1 MDNKETKP
9 LHYLDIRYLT
19 NFPYIEATFDALTD
33 YELISK
39 IGGEV
44 NNLVYN
50 QKILDENN
58 KEIVKE
64 VNDLKDY
71 VDEYLVDIDEVK
83 ADIVE
88 LKSAVLTNANNI
100 VQLKDY
106 TDNLVNNNYNILK
119 SYIDFNINELNTRI
133 DNIQIG
139 AINVYDPTTGVLSP
153 LQEVINNLYE
163 SGNTDGITATD
174 FDALELTATEFDNKQ
189 LTALDFDKNG
199 AELLVI

>member
-1 MDNKETKP
+1 MDNNDLKP
-9 LHYLDIRYLT
+9 LHYLNIKYLT

-39 IGGEV
+39 IGGEL
-44 NNLVYN
+44 NNVIYN
-50 QKILDENN
+50 QEILDKNN

-64 VNDLKDY
+64 VNELKDY

-100 VQLKDY
+100 NALKNY

-119 SYIDFNINELNTRI
+119 TYIDYNVDEINNRI

-139 AINVYDPTTGVLSP
+139 AIEVYDPSTGILSP

>member
-44 NNLVYN
+44 NKVIYN
-50 QKILDENN
+50 QQILDENN

-64 VNDLKDY
+64 VNELKDY
-71 VDEYLVDIDEVK
+71 VDEYLVDIEDVK
-83 ADIVE
+83 ADIVD

-100 VQLKDY
+100 TALKNY
-106 TDNLVNNNYNILK
+106 TDNLVNTNYNIIKDYVDNALA
-119 SYIDFNINELNTRI
+119 DMNNRI
-133 DNIQIG
+133 DNIEIG
-139 AINVYDPTTGVLSP
+139 AIEVYDPTTGILSP
-153 LQEVINNLYE
+153 LQIVINNLYQA
-163 SGNTDGITATD
+163 GNENGITAGD
-174 FDALELTATEFDNKQ
+174 FDALELTATNFDNKQ
-189 LTALDFDKNG
+189 ITALDFDKYG
-199 AELLVI
+199 SELLV

>member
-1 MDNKETKP
+1 MDNEFKT
-9 LHYLDIRYLT
+9 LNYLNIRYLT

-44 NNLVYN
+44 NNVIYN

-58 KEIVKE
+58 KEIEKT
-64 VNDLKDY
+64 VNELKDY
-71 VDEYLVDIDEVK
+71 VDEYLVDMDKVK
-83 ADIVE
+83 ADILE

-163 SGNTDGITATD
+163 AGNTAGITATD

>member
-1 MDNKETKP
+1 MDNELKT
-9 LHYLDIRYLT
+9 LNYLNIRYLT

-44 NNLVYN
+44 NKIIYN

-58 KEIVKE
+58 KEIEKT

-71 VDEYLVDIDEVK
+71 VDEYLVDMDKVK

-119 SYIDFNINELNTRI
+119 TYIDYNVDEINNRI

-139 AINVYDPTTGVLSP
+139 AIEVYDPTTGILSP

>member
-1 MDNKETKP
+1 MNNKEYKP

-44 NNLVYN
+44 NKVIYN

-64 VNDLKDY
+64 VNELKDY
-71 VDEYLVDIDEVK
+71 VDEYLVDIEDVK

-100 VQLKDY
+100 NALKNY

-119 SYIDFNINELNTRI
+119 TYIDNAVLELNNRI
-133 DNIQIG
+133 DNIEIG
-139 AINVYDPTTGVLSP
+139 EINVYDPTTGILSP
-153 LQEVINNLYE
+153 LQVVINNLYQ
-163 SGNTDGITATD
+163 SGNENGITATD
-174 FDALELTATEFDNKQ
+174 FDALELTATNFDNKQ
-189 LTALDFDKNG
+189 ITALDFDKDG
-199 AELLVI
+199 AELLV

>member
-44 NNLVYN
+44 NKVIYN

-64 VNDLKDY
+64 VNELKDY
-71 VDEYLVDIDEVK
+71 VDEYLVDIEDVK
-83 ADIVE
+83 ADIVN
-88 LKSAVLTNANNI
+88 LKSAVITNANNI
-100 VQLKDY
+100 TDLKNY
-106 TDNLVNNNYNILK
+106 TDNLVNTNYNIIKDYVDNALA
-119 SYIDFNINELNTRI
+119 DMNNRI
-133 DNIQIG
+133 DNIEIG
-139 AINVYDPTTGVLSP
+139 AIEVYDPTTGILSP
-153 LQEVINNLYE
+153 LQIVINNLYQ
-163 SGNTDGITATD
+163 SGNENGITAGD
-174 FDALELTATEFDNKQ
+174 FDALELTATNFDNRQ
-189 LTALDFDKNG
+189 ITALDFDKYG
-199 AELLVI
+199 AELLV